1 MSRSNPFDAFDIKLV
16 LSPNDVN
23 VGLDDFFGDAFDVD
37 EIFGNNIVFV
47 DDPFVVSIDD
57 VCVVFVEDISLIVVF
72 DEISCD
78 NLINGSRIDVLLD
91 DNVRLESLFVECVA
105 VDDASDIFVD
115 DVEVVLVDGV
125 FRVDVDVDV
134 ESLGNVFA

>member
-1 MSRSNPFDAFDIKLV
+1 MSCSNPFDALDIELV

-23 VGLDDFFGDAFDVD
+23 VGLDDIFGDAFDVD

-57 VCVVFVEDISLIVVF
+57 VCVVFVDDVSLIVVF
-72 DEISCD
+72 DESSCD

-91 DNVRLESLFVECVA
+91 DNVRLESLFVEHVV
-105 VDDASDIFVD
+105 VDDASC
-115 DVEVVLVDGV
+115 
-125 FRVDVDVDV
+125 
-134 ESLGNVFA
+134 

>member
-1 MSRSNPFDAFDIKLV
+1 MSRSNPFDALDIELV

-23 VGLDDFFGDAFDVD
+23 VGLDDIFGDAFDVD

-57 VCVVFVEDISLIVVF
+57 VCVVFVDDVSLIVVF
-72 DEISCD
+72 DESSCD